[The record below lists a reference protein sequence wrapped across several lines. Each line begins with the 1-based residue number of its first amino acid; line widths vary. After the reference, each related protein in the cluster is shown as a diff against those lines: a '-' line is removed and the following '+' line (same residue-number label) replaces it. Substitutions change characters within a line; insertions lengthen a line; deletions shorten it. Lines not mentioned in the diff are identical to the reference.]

1 VIVFDRGGAFK
12 RSWGEGLIRRAHGIT
27 IGPDGTIWLTDD
39 LHHTA
44 RQFTAAGKLL
54 RTLGD
59 PDTPSSAHGGKPFN
73 RPTHVAISPR
83 TGEIYVSDGYG
94 NSRVHKYDPTG
105 RLLKSW
111 GAPGTDPGCFNIP
124 HNIATDAGGR
134 VYVADRENS
143 RVQIFDEDGRYLDQ
157 WKNLHR
163 PCGLAAA
170 ARLGDLFF
178 VGELPSHLPVN
189 QAVPN
194 IGARVSVLSIKGDL
208 VERIGGPFAGEKPG
222 EFVAPHG
229 CAVDSRG
236 DLYVAEVSWT
246 AAGKNENPPREIR
259 SLQKFT
265 RT

>member
-1 VIVFDRGGAFK
+1 
-12 RSWGEGLIRRAHGIT
+12 
-27 IGPDGTIWLTDD
+27 
-39 LHHTA
+39 
-44 RQFTAAGKLL
+44 
-54 RTLGD
+54 
-59 PDTPSSAHGGKPFN
+59 
-73 RPTHVAISPR
+73 
-83 TGEIYVSDGYG
+83 
-94 NSRVHKYDPTG
+94 
-105 RLLKSW
+105 
-111 GAPGTDPGCFNIP
+111 
-124 HNIATDAGGR
+124 
-134 VYVADRENS
+134 
-143 RVQIFDEDGRYLDQ
+143 VQVFDEDGTYLDQ

-163 PCGLAAA
+163 PCGLAAD

-246 AAGKNENPPREIR
+246 AVGKNETPPREIR